1 MTILIVTRDENQKM
15 PTILEKIK
23 DKKIVWKDKLNKSHL
38 KEVKLVL
45 TLGGDGTF
53 LSTAHFIDNQ
63 LILGINDNPK
73 RSEGYLTTA
82 TLKTLDKKLQQIS
95 KNKIKIKEYTR
106 EKVNIIKKD
115 CCIITEHALNETY
128 FGNINPHH
136 PSNYKMIYKNKKE
149 SQRSSGVL
157 ITTGTGSTAWYKA
170 MGGRKYSKVKNQL
183 RFKTRELFS
192 GRLYKSKTKKGK
204 ISSKEKLTLISKMN
218 HGILAIDSI
227 RTYEIHEQDK
237 IEISIGKPLRVI
249 Q

>member
-1 MTILIVTRDENQKM
+1 MTILIVTRDENQKI
-15 PTILEKIK
+15 PEILKKIK
-23 DKKIVWKDKLNKSHL
+23 NKKIVWKNKLDKNQL
-38 KEVKLVL
+38 KEIKLVL

-73 RSEGYLTTA
+73 RSEGHLTTT
-82 TLKTLDKKLQQIS
+82 TLKNLDKKLQQINN
-95 KNKIKIKEYTR
+95 KKIKVKEYTR
-106 EKVNIIKKD
+106 EKIKILKKE

-136 PSNYKMIYKNKKE
+136 PSNYEIAYENKKE

-170 MGGRKYSKVKNQL
+170 MGGRRYNKAKPQL
-183 RFKTRELFS
+183 RFKIRELFS
-192 GRLYKSKTKKGK
+192 GRLYKPKIKKGK
-204 ISSKEKLTLISKMN
+204 ISSNKKLILISKMN

-227 RTYEIHEQDK
+227 RAYEIHEGDK
-237 IEISIGKPLRVI
+237 IEIAIGKPLRVI